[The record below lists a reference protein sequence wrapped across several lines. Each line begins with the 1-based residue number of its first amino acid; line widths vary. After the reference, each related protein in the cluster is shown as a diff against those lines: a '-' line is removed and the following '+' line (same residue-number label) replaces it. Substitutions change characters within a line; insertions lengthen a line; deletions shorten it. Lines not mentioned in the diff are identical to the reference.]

1 MATPDRT
8 HRWVADETS
17 ARDASRAFLGPV
29 LARPR
34 IWVFAALLEVA
45 LAVLLSDSVGSF
57 GLALLVALVPT
68 VLVIGVLLGTS
79 YVRTRRT
86 FRDRFAPG
94 TELTAAFGR
103 DAVVLRAP
111 AGETSIEYADLIA
124 LHVAGA
130 WVLLRR
136 QGSPTVDT
144 WPQALFPADELA
156 RVRRVLQAAQTR

>member
-17 ARDASRAFLGPV
+17 ARDAARAFLGPV
-29 LARPR
+29 LGRPR
-34 IWVFAALLEVA
+34 IWVFAALLELA

-68 VLVIGVLLGTS
+68 VLVIGVMLGTS
-79 YVRTRRT
+79 YLRTRRT
-86 FRDRFAPG
+86 FRARFAPG
-94 TELTAAFGR
+94 TALEAAFGR

-111 AGETSIEYADLIA
+111 EGETSIAYTDLIA
-124 LHVAGA
+124 LHVAGD

-156 RVRRVLQAAQTR
+156 RVRRAVQAAQAR